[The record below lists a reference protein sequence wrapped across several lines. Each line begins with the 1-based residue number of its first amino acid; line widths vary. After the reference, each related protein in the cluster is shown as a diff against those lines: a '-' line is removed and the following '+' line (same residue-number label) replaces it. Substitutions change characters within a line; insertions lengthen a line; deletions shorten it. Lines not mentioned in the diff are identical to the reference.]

1 MVYLKNVCHEY
12 FSSIELL
19 TSIVNLEKGCF
30 KKFIEVNKGLNIKNN
45 ITKVLQMHCFVLNEI
60 GIDPSL

>member
-1 MVYLKNVCHEY
+1 
-12 FSSIELL
+12 SIELL